1 MVNISYILQISDGIC
16 SFVCPKHIAHSG
28 NSDLIIR
35 RHRTVMH
42 GNSISDYKR
51 SVERG
56 GSEDTKVGVP
66 TSVVVSKPL
75 RTYDR
80 KRKVKIEIKTEPQF

>member
-1 MVNISYILQISDGIC
+1 
-16 SFVCPKHIAHSG
+16 
-28 NSDLIIR
+28 
-35 RHRTVMH
+35 MH

-56 GSEDTKVGVP
+56 GSKDTKVGVS

>member
-1 MVNISYILQISDGIC
+1 MATLTIN
-16 SFVCPKHIAHSG
+16 
-28 NSDLIIR
+28 R

-51 SVERG
+51 SVEERGG
-56 GSEDTKVGVP
+56 GSEETKVGVP
-66 TSVVVSKPL
+66 ASSVAVSKPL

-80 KRKVKIEIKTEPQF
+80 KSKIKVEVKTEPHF

>member
-1 MVNISYILQISDGIC
+1 
-16 SFVCPKHIAHSG
+16 
-28 NSDLIIR
+28 
-35 RHRTVMH
+35 MH

-51 SVERG
+51 SEE
-56 GSEDTKVGVP
+56 SKVGVP

-80 KRKVKIEIKTEPQF
+80 KRKKVKIEIKTEPPF